1 MLNADFWPL
10 HMPTQVSVPAYVH
23 MCTCIHHM
31 NCACRLI
38 CYQQK
43 LSLASCVDAFILTY
57 HSAFSFP
64 YHDNV
69 VVLSLV
75 SCPHSSKKR
84 KALER
89 RNVCVWEGNLP
100 SCSKSS
106 NSVEA
111 EDNGIGTKK
120 IWAVQEKIYL
130 LLIYCCLAFFILF
143 WESDHYVLHH
153 GVPGPL
159 TSQWAWA
166 VGWWQRRVEEMKRRK
181 PNIFFIRFPLTES
194 SKGNTALDRI
204 SAFSQAS
211 LLLDICAQCNDV
223 LLWLV

>member
-10 HMPTQVSVPAYVH
+10 HMPTQISVPACVH
-23 MCTCIHHM
+23 MCICIHHM
-31 NCACRLI
+31 NCAYRLV

-43 LSLASCVDAFILTY
+43 LSLAPCVDAFILTY

-84 KALER
+84 KTLER
-89 RNVCVWEGNLP
+89 RNACVWEGNLP

-120 IWAVQEKIYL
+120 I
-130 LLIYCCLAFFILF
+130 
-143 WESDHYVLHH
+143 
-153 GVPGPL
+153 
-159 TSQWAWA
+159 
-166 VGWWQRRVEEMKRRK
+166 
-181 PNIFFIRFPLTES
+181 
-194 SKGNTALDRI
+194 
-204 SAFSQAS
+204 
-211 LLLDICAQCNDV
+211 
-223 LLWLV
+223 